1 MHSENV
7 QDCETSVLQIGILI
21 DYANDKHYDDVVK
34 ELDGLKKSAEQFV
47 SILKNYGRFPHRN

>member
-7 QDCETSVLQIGILI
+7 QDCETSVHYIGVLI

-34 ELDGLKKSAEQFV
+34 ELEGLKKSAE
-47 SILKNYGRFPHRN
+47 